1 MGIRVSRIVAA
12 VLIAFAGSV
21 LTVTATNSTEN
32 IKRAAQEE
40 QHVVAAD
47 TPDGDVT
54 WGP

>member
-12 VLIAFAGSV
+12 VLIACSGTV
-21 LTVTATNSTEN
+21 LTVAATNSTEN
-32 IKRAAQEE
+32 ITHSTQEE
-40 QHVVAAD
+40 QHVVASD